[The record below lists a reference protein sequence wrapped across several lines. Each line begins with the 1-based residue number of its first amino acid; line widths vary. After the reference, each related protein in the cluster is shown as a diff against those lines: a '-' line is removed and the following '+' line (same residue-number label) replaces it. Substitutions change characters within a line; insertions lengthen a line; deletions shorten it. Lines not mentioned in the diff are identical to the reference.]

1 MMPSVDGPSLTT
13 TPRFSTKMS
22 SIQVGCVTLQLT
34 LSFVVTRLTKSMVD
48 MESID
53 DLPCQLKLADQ
64 MEEDLAWHICSKK
77 GLNGL
82 LTTASI

>member
-34 LSFVVTRLTKSMVD
+34 LSFVVTRLTTSIVD
-48 MESID
+48 MD
-53 DLPCQLKLADQ
+53 DLTYQLKLANQ
-64 MEEDLAWHICSKK
+64 LEEDLAWHTCSKK

-82 LTTASI
+82 LTTA